1 MPPLGSCRADW
12 LRGIAAQ
19 LTAAMDGAP
28 APAPP
33 GCQLAQKSHI
43 YVWNSTILCA
53 STEHTLLHTSY
64 STKRLQPPAKLVLIS
79 KSVPI
84 CFCNP
89 GSQVIAH
96 LGVHDRGRFWHSGWI
111 LWEMR
116 CLFQLQQFF
125 CVSFRYC
132 PGWLWKGDG
141 IYFLHHK
148 APIVQDIQETWK
160 NEGPPERK
168 YQEEKDLKYAILHI
182 LRSSKANS
190 VWFVHQFL
198 PSHGCPEY
206 YRFYPVT
213 ITSNYVFQEQK
224 DI

>member
-1 MPPLGSCRADW
+1 MCLHWTYPSSHPLFHKETSTTCKACFDFKICSYLFLQSRK
-12 LRGIAAQ
+12 
-19 LTAAMDGAP
+19 P
-28 APAPP
+28 
-33 GCQLAQKSHI
+33 SHC
-43 YVWNSTILCA
+43 T
-53 STEHTLLHTSY
+53 
-64 STKRLQPPAKLVLIS
+64 
-79 KSVPI
+79 
-84 CFCNP
+84 P
-89 GSQVIAH
+89 GSPWQ
-96 LGVHDRGRFWHSGWI
+96 GQI
-111 LWEMR
+111 LTFRLDPLRDEMS
-116 CLFQLQQFF
+116 FSASAMFF

-132 PGWLWKGDG
+132 TGWLWKGDG

-160 NEGPPERK
+160 NEGPSERK

-182 LRSSKANS
+182 LRSSKTNS